1 MQPTAQRTYRGPVRG
16 VILDWAGTAVD
27 YGAFA
32 PVAVF
37 MRLFEQRGVPIT
49 AEDARAGMGLMKK
62 DHLRAILERPTVA
75 AAWRSVHGAPPDERD
90 INELFDQF
98 VPLQLSVV
106 REYAAPIP
114 GLIDAVT
121 ELRARGV
128 RIGSTTGYLRAMM
141 DMLAPAAATH
151 GYRPDSIICPDDVPA
166 GRPAPWMCFQN
177 AMRLG
182 VYPMAA
188 LVKVGDT
195 PVDIEEG
202 LNAGMWTV
210 GVTLT
215 GSLLGLTEA
224 CVNSLTPSERAEAHT
239 RIGEQLY
246 AAGAHLVIEG
256 VWDLPRAIDD
266 IEARIQR
273 GETPTLA

>member
-1 MQPTAQRTYRGPVRG
+1 MQSMAQRTYRGPIRA

-27 YGAFA
+27 YGSWA

-37 MRLFEQRGVPIT
+37 LRLFEQRGVTIT
-49 AEDARAGMGLMKK
+49 PEDARAGMGLMKK
-62 DHLRAILERPTVA
+62 DHLRAILDRPTVA
-75 AAWRSVHGAPPDERD
+75 AAWRSVYGAPPAEHD
-90 INELFDQF
+90 IEDLFAQF

-106 REYAAPIP
+106 QEYATPVP
-114 GLIDAVT
+114 GLLDTLEV
-121 ELRARGV
+121 LRKRGIK
-128 RIGSTTGYLRAMM
+128 IGSTTGYLRAMM
-141 DMLAPAAATH
+141 DMLAPAAAAQ
-151 GYRPDSIICPDDVPA
+151 GYVPDSIVCPDDVPA

-177 AMRLG
+177 AMNLG

-188 LVKVGDT
+188 MVKAGDT

-215 GSLLGLTEA
+215 GSLLGLTGA
-224 CVNSLTPSERAEAHT
+224 SVAALTPQEREDAHA
-239 RIGEQLY
+239 RIGAQLV
-246 AAGAHLVIEG
+246 AVGAHLVIEG

-266 IEARIQR
+266 IEDRMRR
-273 GETPTLA
+273 GETPTV